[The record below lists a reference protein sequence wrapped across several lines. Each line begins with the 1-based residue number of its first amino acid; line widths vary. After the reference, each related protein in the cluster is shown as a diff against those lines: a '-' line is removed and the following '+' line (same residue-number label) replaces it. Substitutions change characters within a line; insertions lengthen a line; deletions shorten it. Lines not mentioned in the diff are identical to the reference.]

1 MDTSH
6 ESAHER
12 LHTTT
17 IALAPLKPD
26 SAVALMQVRTG
37 EPVGKKGRIP
47 LFPHF
52 VTREHNCNFSSLSP
66 RFPPLPPTN
75 LSRCSLE
82 EDRGIECNKYPV
94 AIDTEVC
101 VFKKERKRERNLRRL
116 PTTRRGERGI
126 EATTPATHD
135 AGGVGVSQIQIRSRC
150 SRDTHPPCLRSDTRA
165 DLHARGR
172 VASPRIAVVIDTF
185 PLPFA
190 PVSVKSRMPAIDIP
204 NAVNYFVI
212 LSRNRRGSHAK
223 MRFAFFFSPS
233 LSWEERQI
241 ARRGLRKSWRKRG
254 EMRRIWVSRRT

>member
-37 EPVGKKGRIP
+37 EAAGKKSRIP

-52 VTREHNCNFSSLSP
+52 VTREDNCNFSSLSP

-101 VFKKERKRERNLRRL
+101 VFKKEREKEICVDSPRL
-116 PTTRRGERGI
+116 ERGI

-223 MRFAFFFSPS
+223 MRFAFLFSPS

-241 ARRGLRKSWRKRG
+241 ARRELRKSWGKG
-254 EMRRIWVSRRT
+254 GKTRRIWVSRRT

>member
-1 MDTSH
+1 MSR
-6 ESAHER
+6 AK
-12 LHTTT
+12 T
-17 IALAPLKPD
+17 IAIFHLSRPD
-26 SAVALMQVRTG
+26 FLHS
-37 EPVGKKGRIP
+37 
-47 LFPHF
+47 
-52 VTREHNCNFSSLSP
+52 
-66 RFPPLPPTN
+66 PPTN

-82 EDRGIECNKYPV
+82 EDRGIECNKCPV

-223 MRFAFFFSPS
+223 MRFAFLFSPS

-241 ARRGLRKSWRKRG
+241 ARRGLRKSWGKRG